1 MSHVEYV
8 TLHNKINKNRSCAN
22 RNGRAM
28 ETYANMFLYYSEEI
42 PNFQIIVYHLQAAT
56 ASRTH
61 VLLLAVIFVP
71 FFT

>member
-8 TLHNKINKNRSCAN
+8 TLHNKIKTAPAPTGTVERWKHTPICFSIK
-22 RNGRAM
+22 
-28 ETYANMFLYYSEEI
+28 YSEEI